1 MHRFHHP
8 PALDDIVE
16 LAEHAFSA
24 IPEELRI
31 LVRGA
36 TIVVEEVADE
46 ETAQE
51 LGFESPWAIT
61 GLYRRPPRTQNTV
74 LDAPMEHDI
83 ITLYRGPILLEWLET
98 GEDLFRLVRN
108 VLIQEIAHHFG
119 LSDADLG
126 QLEGEG

>member
-1 MHRFHHP
+1 MHRFHRP

-61 GLYRRPPRTQNTV
+61 GLYRRARQIQNNV
-74 LDAPMEHDI
+74 QDAPMENDT
-83 ITLYRGPILLEWLET
+83 ITLYRGPILLEWIET

-108 VLIQEIAHHFG
+108 VLIQEIAYHFG
-119 LSDADLG
+119 LSDADLER
-126 QLEGEG
+126 LEGEG